1 MDTEKPTRV
10 RHADTVTLDA
20 DLLEKIDAE
29 ILQVTGSKRGVRLPR
44 KDYVAYRLRKSPRK
58 LLPEEIE
65 ELVTLFYDEERFLR
79 EALKEVRTAKARG
92 ERAAV
97 DLSGLSIRERKPRK
111 KPAAPKALVIE
122 DSQNTD
128 APVLTDPMES

>member
-1 MDTEKPTRV
+1 
-10 RHADTVTLDA
+10 
-20 DLLEKIDAE
+20 
-29 ILQVTGSKRGVRLPR
+29 VRLPR

-111 KPAAPKALVIE
+111 RAAAPKALVIE
-122 DSQNTD
+122 DSPNID
-128 APVLTDPMES
+128 APILADPMES